1 MGVKPETFFCSSL
14 IAKTFKECKIM
25 QNVDTASH
33 RFLPADF
40 SQQAGENLPFLE
52 YVHAHPE
59 KTLLIGEHDEKSTIK
74 SESEV

>member
-1 MGVKPETFFCSSL
+1 ME
-14 IAKTFKECKIM
+14 
-25 QNVDTASH
+25 NVDTASH

-40 SQQAGENLPFLE
+40 SDKSGEELPFLE

-74 SESEV
+74 STSEVQFM

>member
-1 MGVKPETFFCSSL
+1 
-14 IAKTFKECKIM
+14 M